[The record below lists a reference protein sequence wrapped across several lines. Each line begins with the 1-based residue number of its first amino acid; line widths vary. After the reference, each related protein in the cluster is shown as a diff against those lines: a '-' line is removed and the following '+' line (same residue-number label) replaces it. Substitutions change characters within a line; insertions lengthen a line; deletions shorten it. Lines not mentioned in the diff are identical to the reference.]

1 MTSEPRHLKEEL
13 QELLDG
19 CLSAESRLEVKD
31 HLKYCEECSRE
42 LKALRWTKQFV
53 RQTYAA
59 EPVPAKLEENI
70 LAALDLEDRLAAS
83 HAVRSWNWWPPRRS
97 IPAYGFLLCVA
108 ITVALSYFI
117 FRKPLGTSP
126 ELAHRPE
133 LSSPE
138 TSRPEPAPNPELATP
153 ELSSKP
159 ELPARPKLPEKPKMS
174 AKPKLPVRPQPDKRS
189 KLGAVELLPAKVARD
204 YRGYEAEKLP
214 LLLQT
219 ADVTE
224 MEKFFAAEGITFET
238 RVFDLAMM
246 NYRLE
251 GGRVHRLDGRKSALF
266 VYRGKGNEI
275 LICQMYQ
282 GHVTE
287 LPASAVVRQNKGI
300 HFYIYRINGITT
312 IFWQEG
318 AVTCVLAS
326 NIDTEKL
333 VALAFAK
340 AVKI

>member
-19 CLSAESRLEVKD
+19 CLSAESQLEVKD

-53 RQTYAA
+53 RQTYVA

-70 LAALDLEDRLAAS
+70 LVALDLEDRMAAS

-108 ITVALSYFI
+108 ITVAISYFV
-117 FRKPLGTSP
+117 FRKPLGTS
-126 ELAHRPE
+126 ELAHRSE

-159 ELPARPKLPEKPKMS
+159 ELPAS
-174 AKPKLPVRPQPDKRS
+174 
-189 KLGAVELLPAKVARD
+189 VARD

-275 LICQMYQ
+275 LICQMYR
-282 GHVTE
+282 GHVRE
-287 LPASAVVRQNKGI
+287 LPARAVVRQNKGI
-300 HFYIYRINGITT
+300 PFYIYRINGITT